1 MITHSRI
8 VIPEHRSGD
17 VVDTALGLNK
27 LAK

>member
-1 MITHSRI
+1 MTTRPRI

-17 VVDTALGLNK
+17 VVDTALGLNE